1 MPVGKVSISG
11 TATLGAGVAAPGAFG
26 AHGRAGAAGGVRG
39 RCPRPVGGTGAS
51 LAGAFTSRRLAFS
64 LRGMAPGS
72 GLPAGGVRL
81 DEDACAAIEVSHLR
95 SLSPEALGGLTGEAS
110 RLRVPAGSTFH
121 REGDTSAHLEVVVSG
136 LIRVFVTA
144 RDGRTMTVR
153 YCRAGALIGVVSL
166 FVSPFSLPATIQALT
181 DAELLVFRAS
191 VVQRAAERDVRVAR
205 ALLDELSER
214 VLSFI
219 AEIPGSAFATVRQR
233 VARHLLD
240 LASESQTGSEL
251 VAAVGQQDLADA
263 VGTVREVV
271 VRALREL
278 RQAGLL
284 ETRRHGIVL
293 LDPER
298 LLGEADAGAAGTNV
312 PVRWNQGR

>member
-1 MPVGKVSISG
+1 
-11 TATLGAGVAAPGAFG
+11 
-26 AHGRAGAAGGVRG
+26 
-39 RCPRPVGGTGAS
+39 
-51 LAGAFTSRRLAFS
+51 
-64 LRGMAPGS
+64 MAPGS
-72 GLPAGGVRL
+72 GLPPGGVRL
-81 DEDACAAIEVSHLR
+81 DEDACAAIELSHLR

-153 YCRAGALIGVVSL
+153 YCRPGALIGVVSL

-181 DAELLVFRAS
+181 DAELLVFRPS

-219 AEIPGSAFATVRQR
+219 AEIPGSTFATVRQR

-240 LASESQTGSEL
+240 LGSESQTGSEL

-284 ETRRHGIVL
+284 ETRRDGIVL

-312 PVRWNQGR
+312 PFRWNQGR

>member
-1 MPVGKVSISG
+1 
-11 TATLGAGVAAPGAFG
+11 
-26 AHGRAGAAGGVRG
+26 
-39 RCPRPVGGTGAS
+39 
-51 LAGAFTSRRLAFS
+51 
-64 LRGMAPGS
+64 
-72 GLPAGGVRL
+72 
-81 DEDACAAIEVSHLR
+81 
-95 SLSPEALGGLTGEAS
+95 
-110 RLRVPAGSTFH
+110 
-121 REGDTSAHLEVVVSG
+121 VSG

-166 FVSPFSLPATIQALT
+166 FASPFSLPATIQALT
-181 DAELLVFRAS
+181 DAELLAFRPS
-191 VVQRAAERDVRVAR
+191 VVQRAAERDARVAR

-240 LASESQTGSEL
+240 LASESQTGPEL

-278 RQAGLL
+278 RQAGRL
-284 ETRRHGIVL
+284 ETRRHEIVL
-293 LDPER
+293 LDPEG
-298 LLGEADAGAAGTNV
+298 LLEDADVGAAGTNV